1 MSKENVWDE
10 RVRAYRT
17 SAPHAGGPD
26 LDKLVEWAGAGAGK
40 SALDVGT
47 GGGHLAKRLEEAGFA
62 VTTSDPAPRM
72 QPDVICAAEELPFSD
87 AAFDLV
93 ATRLATHHFSDVQ
106 AALAEMARVTSEA
119 VLIEDLLFVDER
131 VEEAEKLRDD
141 SHVRALS
148 LDEWRELC
156 GACGLEVEQTEVID
170 RQISF
175 DAWLERCGCEG
186 EAADQARELVSHRL
200 DGDNY
205 TSTVFLLKGLKTH

>member
-1 MSKENVWDE
+1 MDKENVWDE
-10 RVRAYRT
+10 RVKAYRT

-26 LDKLVEWAGAGAGK
+26 LDLLGEWAGDGAGK

-47 GGGHLAKRLEEAGFA
+47 GGGHLAKRLGQAGFT
-62 VTTSDPAPRM
+62 VTTCDPASRM
-72 QPDVICAAEELPFSD
+72 QPDVICRAEELPFP
-87 AAFDLV
+87 AASFDLV
-93 ATRLATHHFSDVQ
+93 ATRLATHHFEDVA
-106 AALAEMARVTSEA
+106 AALAEMARVAGES

-148 LDEWRELC
+148 LDQWCELC
-156 GACGLEVEQTEVID
+156 AACGLEVEQTEVMD

-175 DAWLERCGCEG
+175 QAWLDRCGCEG
-186 EAADQARELVSHRL
+186 EAAERTRELVSHRL

-205 TSTVFLLKGLKTH
+205 VSTVFLLKGVKKS

>member
-1 MSKENVWDE
+1 MGTENVWDE

-26 LDKLVEWAGAGAGK
+26 LDLLVEWTGAGAGK

-47 GGGHLAKRLEEAGFA
+47 GGGHLAKRLEQAGFA
-62 VTTSDPAPRM
+62 VTTCDPASRM
-72 QPDVICAAEELPFSD
+72 QPDVICRAEELPFPVAS
-87 AAFDLV
+87 FDLV
-93 ATRLATHHFSDVQ
+93 ATRLATHHFEDLG
-106 AALAEMARVTSEA
+106 AALAEMARVAGES
-119 VLIEDLLFVDER
+119 VVIEDLLFVDER

-156 GACGLEVEQTEVID
+156 AARGITVEQTEVMD

-175 DAWLERCGCEG
+175 QAWLDRCGCEG
-186 EAADQARELVSHRL
+186 EAAERARELVSHRL

-205 TSTVFLLKGLKTH
+205 TSSVFLLKGVKTS

>member
-1 MSKENVWDE
+1 MGTENVWDE
-10 RVRAYRT
+10 RVKAYRT

-26 LDKLVEWAGAGAGK
+26 LDLLVEWAGDGAGK

-47 GGGHLAKRLEEAGFA
+47 GGGHLAKRLEQAGFA
-62 VTTSDPAPRM
+62 VTTCDPAPRM
-72 QPDVICAAEELPFSD
+72 QPDVICRAEELPFPVAS
-87 AAFDLV
+87 FDLV
-93 ATRLATHHFSDVQ
+93 ATRLATHHFEDVG
-106 AALAEMARVTSEA
+106 AALAEMARVAGES

-131 VEEAEKLRDD
+131 VEQAEKLRDD

-156 GACGLEVEQTEVID
+156 SACGLTFERAEVMD

-175 DAWLERCGCEG
+175 QAWLDRCGCEG
-186 EAADQARELVSHRL
+186 EAAERARELVSHRL

-205 TSTVFLLKGLKTH
+205 ASTVFLLKGVKG

>member
-1 MSKENVWDE
+1 MGKENVWDE

-26 LDKLVEWAGAGAGK
+26 LDRLVEWAGAGAGK

-47 GGGHLAKRLEEAGFA
+47 GGGHVAKRLEEAGFA

-72 QPDVICAAEELPFSD
+72 QPDVVSSAEELPFSD

-93 ATRLATHHFSDVQ
+93 ATRLATHHFEDVG
-106 AALAEMARVTSEA
+106 AALAEMARVAGES
-119 VLIEDLLFVDER
+119 VLIEDLLFVDEQ

-148 LDEWRELC
+148 LEQWRELC
-156 GACGLEVEQTEVID
+156 DASGLTIEQTEVMD

-175 DAWLERCGCEG
+175 GAWLERCGCEG
-186 EAADQARELVSHRL
+186 EAAERARELVSHRL

-205 TSTVFLLKGLKTH
+205 TSTVFLFKGVKTS